1 MLAQA
6 HSDRP
11 AAGAPRKP
19 AARRLRTAARAEG
32 RRVPERVCVGCGAS
46 GVQSELLRCVLS
58 EAEGLMIDVR
68 GVAGRGAWLHARPQC
83 IERAAR
89 GGFARSFRQAVSVSA
104 EQVYALI
111 RIAAERRLA
120 GLVQAARSGRHLLF
134 GRDMVR
140 SALQLPRESGRG
152 GPDAAHEHTVAR
164 SSVQL
169 VILAE
174 DAGSLGREDFVQRL
188 AAEGKLQIW
197 GSKEQHGQALG
208 RGEVAILALTEIGLA
223 AQVARTLALLRLS
236 PLPVGSPNGQAPAQ
250 SARLSEDR

>member
-1 MLAQA
+1 
-6 HSDRP
+6 
-11 AAGAPRKP
+11 
-19 AARRLRTAARAEG
+19 
-32 RRVPERVCVGCGAS
+32 
-46 GVQSELLRCVLS
+46 LS
-58 EAEGLMIDVR
+58 EAEGLLIDVR

-83 IERAAR
+83 IERAVR

-104 EQVYALI
+104 EQVYTLI
-111 RIAAERRLA
+111 RIAAERRFA

-140 SALQLPRESGRG
+140 SALQLPRELATRESGRS
-152 GPDAAHEHTVAR
+152 GPDAAHEHTAAR

-197 GSKEQHGQALG
+197 GCKEQHGQALG

-223 AQVARTLALLRLS
+223 AQVGKRRRKAHVCRRID
-236 PLPVGSPNGQAPAQ
+236 
-250 SARLSEDR
+250 E